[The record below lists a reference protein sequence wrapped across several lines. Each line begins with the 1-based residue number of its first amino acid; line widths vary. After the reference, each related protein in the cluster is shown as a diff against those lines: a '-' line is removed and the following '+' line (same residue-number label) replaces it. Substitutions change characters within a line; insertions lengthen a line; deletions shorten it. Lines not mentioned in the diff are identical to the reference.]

1 MTPERKEI
9 ERAKHPTKKS
19 VEACLKAS
27 RAYRLRMANSVSGAV
42 EPSLKEQLAQALL
55 DHMKEVEQMKIMHA
69 HMMFQVKM
77 ALSVER
83 ELQEMLEKQ
92 RWSYLSGYKNLL
104 VREDKEDA

>member
-9 ERAKHPTKKS
+9 EKAKAPSLKD
-19 VEACLKAS
+19 VQACLKGC
-27 RAYRLRMANSVSGAV
+27 RGYRQRMANSVSGPV
-42 EPSLKEQLAQALL
+42 QPSLKEQIAQALL

-69 HMMFQVKM
+69 HMMLQVKM
-77 ALSVER
+77 CLSVEA
-83 ELQEMLEKQ
+83 ELQEMLENQ